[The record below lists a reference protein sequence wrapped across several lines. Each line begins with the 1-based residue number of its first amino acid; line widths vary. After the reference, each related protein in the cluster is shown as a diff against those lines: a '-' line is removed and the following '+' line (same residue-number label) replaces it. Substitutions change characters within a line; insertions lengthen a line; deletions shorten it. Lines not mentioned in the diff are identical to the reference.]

1 MKYPVLTCADQKGKN
16 KIHIGDYMEE
26 LSQFYKA
33 EKQWLDLLPI
43 ISSAINCEELKE
55 NLKNF
60 YTQGKRGLEWLRC
73 IINVEEKKLQFSENE
88 DIVLLTDEC
97 YDIIDITPRNSFIRN
112 SGVIISL
119 QLIQQ
124 YLIEMCIKLIQSV
137 AHHRERNLIAGL
149 QAILDCKKKEEE
161 ILALSGAET
170 AIH

>member
-1 MKYPVLTCADQKGKN
+1 
-16 KIHIGDYMEE
+16 MEE
-26 LSQFYKA
+26 LLQFYKA

-55 NLKNF
+55 NLKRF
-60 YTQGKRGLEWLRC
+60 YTRGKQGLEWLRS
-73 IINVEEKKLQFSENE
+73 IINVEEKNLKFYENE

-124 YLIEMCIKLIQSV
+124 YLIEMCTKLLQGV
-137 AHHRERNLIAGL
+137 VHHRETHLISGL
-149 QAILDCKKKEEE
+149 QTILDGKKQEEE

-170 AIH
+170 AIN